1 MDSNQLNKQTSTK
14 EGTGNGAHPLDGYTK
29 QPQQSGGQQEKSP
42 YYQSQ
47 APTIELPKGGGAISG
62 IDEKFEV
69 NAVNGTSSVSIPLP
83 LSAGRGKFTPNLALS
98 YSSGGGNSTFGLG
111 FGLSLAGIQRKTD
124 KGLPQYKDATDSDT
138 FILAGAEDLVP
149 IVDPNGEPIFVSNSE
164 GYQVKR
170 YQPRIEGLFARIEYI
185 TGTTDSWWRV
195 TTKDNIVTYY
205 GLTAAGR
212 IADPNDPQKVF
223 KWLPQL
229 ICDHKG
235 NVQLY
240 EYVSENMDNVVMDVH
255 EQNRTA
261 LSVSANKYLKRV
273 KYCNHQPYT
282 IDDQTVFAPDIAN
295 MGIDY
300 LMEAVLDYGDHEGY
314 DIEPSATQKWACRK
328 DAFSDFHAG
337 FEIRT
342 YRLCQRVMMFHYFKE
357 LNNGVE
363 AAPTIVRS
371 LELTYK
377 NESASDYVE
386 ADHILSA
393 LQSSYRADGNGGYY
407 KRSLPAMT
415 FDYQELQWDTT
426 IQSVSPD
433 NLMNVPQGLT
443 GNYQWID
450 LWGEGIS
457 GILTEQA
464 TGWHYKSNE
473 GDGSFSPGQPVA
485 EKPSLSGLG
494 SNLQWQDLDAD
505 GRRQVVSRTPMLN
518 GFYEL
523 NDDQEWESFRAFEQQ
538 INVDWNS
545 PYTKMLDL
553 NGDGRPDLLMTED
566 QVWTWYQNE
575 GKGGFTTGGRAA
587 TYFDEEEGPVLLVSD
602 TIQCVFL
609 ADMNGDGMTDLVRIK
624 NGSICYWPNMG
635 YGKFGAKVT
644 MLNAP
649 VFDHYDTYN
658 PQYLNLVDVSGT
670 GAPDI
675 MYLGANTCKVWIN
688 LSGNAWSAA
697 QEINTLPQIDA
708 YAKVATLDFLGNGT
722 GCLVW
727 SSPLPQH
734 AHAPMRYIDLMSGHK
749 PYLLKSYHNGM
760 GKTVTVNYKSSTHY
774 YLKAK
779 AAGTP
784 WATRLPFPVHLVSEV
799 ITADAVSET
808 SYTQSYSYYHGYYD
822 HEEREFRGFGRVD
835 VVDSESAVFFDN
847 ATTPIENDLDQ
858 APVHTKT
865 WYHTGAYLRE
875 QTLLDAFEQEYF
887 SFSGFEEIQQAKLPS
902 GLTGVEYR
910 EAHRAL
916 KGVPLRQEVYAVDGT
931 PMEDKPYTVTTYAYC
946 TELKQSKYDNRYA
959 SFYTYQEQQLVY
971 HCERNEQDVRL
982 MQQLTLNVDQW
993 GNVTESA
1000 SIAYPRANTAGL
1012 PTVVATEQQKMWV
1025 AYNTVSFTNDII
1037 SSNQYYRLRLPYEQ
1051 QSYEVHNLTIPSG
1064 LWTVESLT
1072 TAISS
1077 ASQIDFSEEHGTGI
1091 KKRLIAG
1098 QRSLFRSDD
1107 LSCVLSLGVIEALAF
1122 PHEAYQLGLTD
1133 AVINGSY
1140 GSRLTAT
1147 ILAEAGYL
1155 KENDIIKFNSSLT
1168 NHYWLPSG
1176 TMVFGINP
1184 QNRFYMPEAFVDP
1197 WGNQATISYWEDYY
1211 LLPKTIT
1218 DAKNNITTVN
1228 SYDWRCLQPTAITD
1242 PNDNVSEVLYDTLCF
1257 PVAAAIKGKV
1267 GTQVV
1272 DINGN
1277 NVIVELTEA
1286 DYLTYIET
1294 DNSRTSLDPEDN
1306 VDLANQG
1313 SFWDDPKAYASDLL
1327 KRATWRTVY
1336 DFDTSDGGAVRVAMI
1351 GREEHWEDNDN
1362 SPLQVRISY
1371 SDGFGRVAM
1380 HKTQAADDPFTQSE
1394 RWIGSGK
1401 TVYNNKGK
1409 EVLQYEPYY
1418 STDFG
1423 YDTAQQIAAAEQS
1436 VSPRMFYDPLG
1447 RPYRTEMPDGS
1458 YSQVAWDAWQQATYD
1473 NNDTVLDSDWYTAQ
1487 SAGSAEEQDA
1497 AAKALVHDDTPTVV
1511 HLDTLARP
1519 FYTIQKNAWYDNA
1532 AMSIVTE
1539 DLESY
1544 VTMDIEGNKL
1554 AVHDARGLTPL
1565 TYQYSQI
1572 KAVTGQYSIDSGQQ
1586 YILVDA
1592 AGQPLY
1598 AWDADDRFFEFE
1610 YDALRRPTAK
1620 RVTPS
1625 GGSTTTL
1632 EVFTYG
1638 EEETDPHLLNLRG
1651 QLYQHKDGAG
1661 TVTVAGYDFKGMPT
1675 SSTRQYVADATT
1687 RPDWA
1692 GTPTMETDSY
1702 ITATTTD
1709 ALGRPQTITNKT
1721 DDGTTVTTNGNTN
1734 YTYEEAGML
1743 YSVDIDGV
1751 GTLDKD
1757 IINKIEYNAKG
1768 QRTEVQ
1774 YQHTGLTSTTKYTYD
1789 DKTFRVTNIR
1799 TTKSN
1804 APNDAVQ
1811 DLQYWYDPVGNIT
1824 LQRDASLQTVFFANS
1839 IVKPENDYT
1848 YNALYRLV
1856 EASGRQHEGMGA
1868 SPEPSSQNDYY
1879 RVGKAY
1885 KADETKMRNYTQYY
1899 TYDEVGN
1906 MTKMKHSIPSTTSLS
1921 WTRTFDMDV
1930 ANNRMLQSETGS
1942 ALQPEYY
1949 DYDKRGNMM
1958 GGMSHI
1964 LYFDY
1969 NDENHL
1975 AHITLQDGREVYYQ
1989 YDGSGQRIRKQVVNG
2004 NTVEARK
2011 YLGNYELYVKTI
2023 GGTVNT
2029 ERESLHVND
2038 DSTRVALIDTP
2049 ITTPNSEEQVI
2060 RYQYTDHLGTASLEL
2075 DYATAA
2081 VITYEEYFPF
2091 GSTSFQSVN
2100 TSRTLS
2106 MKRYRYTGKERDEE
2120 SGLYYHGAR
2129 YYIPWLCRWTASDP
2143 LESKYAGW
2151 SPYHYV
2157 KCNPINDTDSTGM
2170 GGDKDGVTVSDKPW
2184 LFKGDLNSTYMQS
2197 RGHGVWYKDSK
2208 GYTQFTLGASD
2219 KSSFEKTDAAKSGGE
2234 YQFESSSIS
2243 TPDYYA
2249 SFNNQGMLF
2258 LYGRNADGSYNDTPY
2273 KVKDRLTGDA
2283 WEFDNEGNMISGIS
2297 RNNLAS
2303 GNKSSLDDD
2312 TKIAASNSS
2321 NTIEKSPSKEVQSS
2335 ATDVPKT
2342 KIDKS
2347 IDVINS
2353 VSLITSASSAT
2364 ISRGA
2369 YLARNYSSP
2378 AKITMRVPQTLNWQS
2393 SKRLTYR
2400 NTPFTLGKWSPSMA
2414 KSVNSWMKPIGKT
2427 ATIAAPLTAAYSILK
2442 DGKLTIGDGYEAAV
2456 TGFGIA
2462 FPVFGLLYGALD
2474 LGFSLFSHKSLTD
2487 RVKETID
2494 EQFNYNINIK

>member
-14 EGTGNGAHPLDGYTK
+14 ESTGNGAHPLDGYTK
-29 QPQQSGGQQEKSP
+29 QPQQSGGQQEQSP
-42 YYQSQ
+42 YYQPQ
-47 APTIELPKGGGAISG
+47 APTIELPKGGGSISG

-83 LSAGRGKFTPNLALS
+83 LSPGRGEFTPNLALS

-149 IVDPNGEPIFVSNSE
+149 VVDTNGDPIFVSNSE

-185 TGTTDSWWRV
+185 TSTTDSWWRV

-205 GLTAAGR
+205 GLTATGR

-229 ICDHKG
+229 VCDHKG

-273 KYCNHQPYT
+273 KYCNHQPYA

-357 LNNGVE
+357 LNNGVD

-386 ADHILSA
+386 ADYILSA
-393 LQSSYRADGNGGYY
+393 LQSSYRADGNEGYY

-426 IQSVSPD
+426 IQSVSPE
-433 NLMNVPQGLT
+433 NLMNAPQGLT

-464 TGWHYKSNE
+464 TGWHYKSNK
-473 GDGSFSPGQPVA
+473 GDGSFSPGQQVA

-494 SNLQWQDLDAD
+494 SDLQWQDLDAD
-505 GRRQVVSRTPMLN
+505 GRRQVVSREPMLN

-575 GKGGFTTGGRAA
+575 GKEGFTTGGRAA
-587 TYFDEEEGPVLLVSD
+587 TYFDEEEGPVLLVND
-602 TIQCVFL
+602 TVQSVFL

-734 AHAPMRYIDLMSGHK
+734 AHAPMRYIDLMGGYK

-779 AAGTP
+779 ASGTP

-835 VVDSESAVFFDN
+835 VVDSESATFFDN
-847 ATTPIENDLDQ
+847 GNTTSNSDLDQ
-858 APVHTKT
+858 APVLTKT

-887 SFSGFEEIQQAKLPS
+887 SFSGFEAIQQAKLPS
-902 GLTGVEYR
+902 GLTGIEYR

-916 KGVPLRQEVYAVDGT
+916 KGVPLRQEVYAVDDT
-931 PMEDKPYTVTTYAYC
+931 PKEDKPYTVTTYAYC

-971 HCERNEQDVRL
+971 HCERNDQDVRL

-1025 AYNTVSFTNDII
+1025 TYNTVSFTNDVT
-1037 SSNQYYRLRLPYEQ
+1037 SGNQYYRLRLPYEQ
-1051 QSYEVHNLTIPSG
+1051 QSYEVHNLTIPTG

-1072 TAISS
+1072 AAIGS
-1077 ASQIDFSEEHGTGI
+1077 AVQIDFSEEPGTGI
-1091 KKRLIAG
+1091 KKRLIAD

-1107 LSCVLSLGVIEALAF
+1107 LSSVLNIGVVEALAF

-1133 AVINGSY
+1133 AVINDRY

-1147 ILAEAGYL
+1147 MLAEAGYL
-1155 KENDIIKFNSSLT
+1155 QEDDIDEFNSSVT
-1168 NHYWLPSG
+1168 DHYWLPSG
-1176 TMVFGINP
+1176 TMTFGVNP
-1184 QNRFYMPEAFVDP
+1184 QSKFYMPEAFVDP
-1197 WGNQATISYWEDYY
+1197 WGNQTMISYWDDYY
-1211 LLPKTIT
+1211 LLPETIT
-1218 DAKNNITTVN
+1218 DAKSNVITVN
-1228 SYDWRCLQPTAITD
+1228 AYDWRCLQPSSMTD
-1242 PNDNVSEVLYDTLCF
+1242 ANDNITEVLFDTLCM
-1257 PVAAAIKGKV
+1257 PVVMAAKGK
-1267 GTQVV
+1267 GTEG
-1272 DINGN
+1272 DLLENISGGT
-1277 NVIVELTEA
+1277 I
-1286 DYLTYIET
+1286 DPD
-1294 DNSRTSLDPEDN
+1294 DN
-1306 VDLANQG
+1306 G
-1313 SFWDDPKAYASDLL
+1313 SFWSDPKANAAALL
-1327 KRATWRTVY
+1327 GKATWRTVY
-1336 DFDTSDGGAVRVAMI
+1336 DLNSQPTKVGMI
-1351 GREEHWEDNDN
+1351 GREEHYAVN
-1362 SPLQVRISY
+1362 SSSNTLVRISY

-1380 HKTQAADDPFTQSE
+1380 HKAQATDDPITQSE
-1394 RWIGSGK
+1394 RWVGSGK

-1418 STDFG
+1418 SADFG

-1436 VSPRMFYDPLG
+1436 VSPRVYYDPVG
-1447 RPYRTEMPDGS
+1447 RVYKTELPDGS
-1458 YSQVAWDAWQQATYD
+1458 FTKVAWDAWQQTTYD
-1473 NNDTVLDSDWYTAQ
+1473 NNDTVLDSDWYTVQ

-1497 AAKALVHDDTPTVV
+1497 AAKALVHDDTPTIV

-1544 VTMDIEGNKL
+1544 VTMDIEGNRL
-1554 AVHDARGLTPL
+1554 AVQDARGLTPL

-1572 KAVTGQYSIDSGQQ
+1572 KAITGQYSIDSGQQ
-1586 YILVDA
+1586 YMLVDA
-1592 AGQPLY
+1592 AGQPKY
-1598 AWDADDRFFEFE
+1598 AWDADDRLMEVD
-1610 YDALRRPTAK
+1610 YDELRRPIEK
-1620 RVTPS
+1620 SVTVD
-1625 GGSTTTL
+1625 GATTIL
-1632 EVFTYG
+1632 EKFIYG
-1638 EEETDPHLLNLRG
+1638 EGQTSPKLLNLRG
-1651 QLYQHKDGAG
+1651 QLYEHQDGAG
-1661 TVTVAGYDFKGMPT
+1661 KAVVNEYDFKGTPV
-1675 SSTRQYVADATT
+1675 STMRKYVADATT
-1687 RPDWA
+1687 RPDWTSSQTMEA
-1692 GTPTMETDSY
+1692 ESYTMETVV
-1702 ITATTTD
+1702 D
-1709 ALGRPQTITNKT
+1709 ALGRPVSITNKK
-1721 DDGTTVTTNGNTN
+1721 DDGTTVTVQGNTYYN
-1734 YTYEEAGML
+1734 YEATGML
-1743 YSVDIDGV
+1743 YSMNVDGV
-1751 GTLDKD
+1751 YGLSKD

-1768 QRTEVQ
+1768 QRTAIQ
-1774 YQHTGLTSTTKYTYD
+1774 YQHRDDANGNVTSTTKYTYD
-1789 DKTFRVTNIR
+1789 AKTFRITNIR
-1799 TTKSN
+1799 TTRSTN
-1804 APNDAVQ
+1804 GNAVQ
-1811 DLQYWYDPVGNIT
+1811 DLKYWYDPVGNIT
-1824 LQRDASLQTVFFANS
+1824 QQHDDAQQTVFFANS
-1839 IVKPENDYT
+1839 ITEPKNDYT
-1848 YNALYRLV
+1848 YNAIYQLI

-1868 SPEPSSQNDYY
+1868 GAEPTSYDDYY
-1879 RVGKAY
+1879 RVGKSHT
-1885 KADETKMRNYTQYY
+1885 ADETKMRNYTQYY

-1906 MTKMKHSIPSTTSLS
+1906 MTKMKHSIPSATNLS
-1921 WTRTFDMDV
+1921 WTRTFDMAVDS
-1930 ANNRMLQSETGS
+1930 NRMLQSETGS
-1942 ALQPEYY
+1942 AMQPEFY

-1958 GGMSHI
+1958 AGISHI
-1964 LYFDY
+1964 QYFDY

-1975 AHITLQDGREVYYQ
+1975 EHIVLQDGRQVYYQ
-1989 YDGSGQRIRKQVVNG
+1989 YDGGGQRVRKYIVNG
-2004 NTVEARK
+2004 TITESRK
-2011 YLGNYELYVKTI
+2011 YIGNVEVYVKKT
-2023 GGTVNT
+2023 GSTTDV
-2029 ERESLHVND
+2029 ERESMHVQD
-2038 DSTRVALIDTP
+2038 DTTRVALIDTP
-2049 ITTPNSEEQVI
+2049 ITTSNSEVQVV
-2060 RYQYTDHLGTASLEL
+2060 RYQFTDHLGTASLEL
-2075 DYATAA
+2075 DELDAN

-2106 MKRYRYTGKERDEE
+2106 MKRYRYTGKEKDEE
-2120 SGLYYHGAR
+2120 TGLYYHGAR
-2129 YYIPWLCRWTASDP
+2129 YYAPWLVRWTAVDP
-2143 LESKYAGW
+2143 INSEWYNFIKSNPQRNLERGVLKLSA
-2151 SPYHYV
+2151 SPYEYGYD
-2157 KCNPINDTDSTGM
+2157 NPIVFSDITGEQPDSLDYASQVRDTAYSQGALHIKTQVGPPPVM
-2170 GGDKDGVTVSDKPW
+2170 KKKDVAQPAVKTPYS
-2184 LFKGDLNSTYMQS
+2184 LL
-2197 RGHGVWYKDSK
+2197 
-2208 GYTQFTLGASD
+2208 
-2219 KSSFEKTDAAKSGGE
+2219 KSSFDTYVSEEKYSDALNSIVNFFELRNNTSIGIGATSRGSVWTVLLKKNAPAQNLWETESLGLEMKGRAHSTTFSDGDLKKAQNSKEEFDIFVLVYLHEFLHVLQRSKFGIGE
-2234 YQFESSSIS
+2234 GKRGVEATEAEGYREFMAYQFILLPNDSI
-2243 TPDYYA
+2243 A
-2249 SFNNQGMLF
+2249 VKEGIIKI
-2258 LYGRNADGSYNDTPY
+2258 DT
-2273 KVKDRLTGDA
+2273 
-2283 WEFDNEGNMISGIS
+2283 
-2297 RNNLAS
+2297 
-2303 GNKSSLDDD
+2303 SL
-2312 TKIAASNSS
+2312 IPEVS
-2321 NTIEKSPSKEVQSS
+2321 NTITFAWAINALNEYSTMSDEMKNKYKKEFG
-2335 ATDVPKT
+2335 
-2342 KIDKS
+2342 
-2347 IDVINS
+2347 DVIEK
-2353 VSLITSASSAT
+2353 
-2364 ISRGA
+2364 A
-2369 YLARNYSSP
+2369 YEIYD
-2378 AKITMRVPQTLNWQS
+2378 TLSNQE
-2393 SKRLTYR
+2393 KDYPGVKQNKANLDKY
-2400 NTPFTLGKWSPSMA
+2400 K
-2414 KSVNSWMKPIGKT
+2414 KSN
-2427 ATIAAPLTAAYSILK
+2427 L
-2442 DGKLTIGDGYEAAV
+2442 
-2456 TGFGIA
+2456 
-2462 FPVFGLLYGALD
+2462 
-2474 LGFSLFSHKSLTD
+2474 
-2487 RVKETID
+2487 
-2494 EQFNYNINIK
+2494 